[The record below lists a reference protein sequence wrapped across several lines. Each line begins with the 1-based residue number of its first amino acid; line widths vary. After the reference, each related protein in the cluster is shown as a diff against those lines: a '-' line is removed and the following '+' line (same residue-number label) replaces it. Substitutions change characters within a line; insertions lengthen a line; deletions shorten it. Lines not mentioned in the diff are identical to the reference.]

1 MRGMVFIYKD
11 GTKQRYYVQIFIHV
25 LVDKV
30 LELYAQKEIL
40 QRIDRSSMRL
50 KIFAT
55 LNYNNLPNVD
65 GKTYD

>member
-11 GTKQRYYVQIFIHV
+11 DTMQPYYVQIFIHV

-65 GKTYD
+65 GKIYD